1 MEEYLLVQAQTIIS
15 LATEQPDKYKQIA
28 YDTNFAVPDEVHS
41 LLSKRVN
48 LYDNWV
54 ADDRPLIELGFRVW
68 FINQENLEL
77 SARYTVRISKFGRIF
92 TDNFYMMLD
101 TPIKDAFHI
110 HSSSFSFDHCISPT
124 NEIDNFRNTLR
135 AALEKNKYQYAHH
148 HTLYQYHYSFSR
160 FFMQQPLFHSFY
172 NLLGK
177 LPPNYHDTFCMA
189 DLLFEDYFERY
200 AQD

>member
-1 MEEYLLVQAQTIIS
+1 MEEYLLEQAQAIIS
-15 LATEQPDKYKQIA
+15 LATEQPDEYKQIA
-28 YDTNFAVPDEVHS
+28 YDTNFKVPDEVHS

-77 SARYTVRISKFGRIF
+77 SARYTVRISKLAPIF

-101 TPIKDAFHI
+101 APVKDPSPI
-110 HSSSFSFDHCISPT
+110 HSSNFSFDYCISPT

-135 AALEKNKYQYAHH
+135 AALEKNGYQYAHH

-160 FFMQQPLFHSFY
+160 FLSPSQ
-172 NLLGK
+172 
-177 LPPNYHDTFCMA
+177 PNYHDTFCMA

>member
-1 MEEYLLVQAQTIIS
+1 MEEYLLEQAQAIIS

-28 YDTNFAVPDEVHS
+28 YDTNFEVPDEAHS

-101 TPIKDAFHI
+101 APIKDEFNLFHLRY
-110 HSSSFSFDHCISPT
+110 DEPISPT

-135 AALEKNKYQYAHH
+135 AALEKNGYQYAHH

-160 FFMQQPLFHSFY
+160 FLSPSQ
-172 NLLGK
+172 
-177 LPPNYHDTFCMA
+177 PNYHDTFCMA